1 MCPRYFIIFHVYLTK
16 SFNTI
21 LQFVLQFKM
30 FHFKSQNISQYFT
43 MFLEMFRNNWH
54 ICCLQMLEWSVTAGA
69 GSVTPGG
76 GSMSA
81 RTPQLPARFPL
92 VPARCL
98 LGAGLVPVARLPLVP
113 ARLPMVTGCRL
124 GSRAFLDYPDQISS
138 LPTNNSALTPENSA
152 CIQAMP
158 PFHLDL
164 TCACMSDPRAA
175 SPKSQLESVHSND
188 GMSFRRRPW
197 INSIE

>member
-1 MCPRYFIIFHVYLTK
+1 MDCIYCRALRGPTGNRTQKLGPSSVIYVKHDKCSKKYVKSFENFHMCPRYFIIFHVYLTK

-21 LQFVLQFKM
+21 VQFVLQFKM

-113 ARLPMVTGCRL
+113 ARLPIVTGCRL
-124 GSRAFLDYPDQISS
+124 GSRAFLDYPGQTSSTPNGSISIDS
-138 LPTNNSALTPENSA
+138 PE
-152 CIQAMP
+152 
-158 PFHLDL
+158 L
-164 TCACMSDPRAA
+164 
-175 SPKSQLESVHSND
+175 
-188 GMSFRRRPW
+188 
-197 INSIE
+197 

>member
-124 GSRAFLDYPDQISS
+124 GSRAFLDYPGQTSSTPNGSISIDS
-138 LPTNNSALTPENSA
+138 SELRLHPSNASIPLPRTLRV
-152 CIQAMP
+152 
-158 PFHLDL
+158 HL
-164 TCACMSDPRAA
+164 CAIPV
-175 SPKSQLESVHSND
+175 QLLQRVN
-188 GMSFRRRPW
+188 RR
-197 INSIE
+197 ITG